1 MIKRTIATIFL
12 SLSLINIV
20 NVMPKA
26 LLINK
31 INDSEDCG
39 PNCGCKKEYDFK
51 MITQNIDILTD
62 SQKKCFEN
70 IQKDVSNGKT
80 LTRDQEIKLFEIK
93 NHIAKEKLGDDKYKE
108 FMNLL
113 KKHKDNK
120 LSESDKKKLTEY
132 FNTILN

>member
-1 MIKRTIATIFL
+1 MIKRTILAMIL
-12 SLSLINIV
+12 SLSLINTV
-20 NVMPKA
+20 NVIPNA

-31 INDSEDCG
+31 VSESEDCG

-51 MITQNIDILTD
+51 IITQNINLLTD
-62 SQKKCFEN
+62 SQKKCFET

-80 LTRDQEIKLFEIK
+80 LTRDQEMKLFEIK

-120 LSESDKKKLTEY
+120 LTESDKQKLTEY
-132 FNTILN
+132 FAKILS

>member
-1 MIKRTIATIFL
+1 MIKKTIATIIL

-132 FNTILN
+132 FNAILN

>member
-1 MIKRTIATIFL
+1 MIKKTIATIIL

>member
-1 MIKRTIATIFL
+1 MIKKTIATIIL

-51 MITQNIDILTD
+51 MITQNIEILTD

>member
-1 MIKRTIATIFL
+1 MIKKTIATIIL

-51 MITQNIDILTD
+51 MITQNIELLTD
-62 SQKKCFEN
+62 SQKKCFET
-70 IQKDVSNGKT
+70 IQKDVSSGKT
-80 LTRDQEIKLFEIK
+80 LTRDQEMKLFEIK

-120 LSESDKKKLTEY
+120 LTENDKKKLTEY
-132 FNTILN
+132 FKAILN